1 MPKFYEIKAQD
12 DGSAELWMIGVIGDS
27 EWSEVNLRGFVSDL
41 NGLGDVED
49 IHLRVQ
55 SNGGSVFAGVAI
67 HNVLKNHPAKITGY
81 VEGIAASMATVVLMA
96 CDSIVMPSNALFM
109 IHDPWTGAVGNS
121 KELRRVADLLDK
133 TNQASVLSAYMKK
146 TGQDEETIKN
156 LMAEETWLTAEE
168 ALEYGFIDEI
178 SDAVELAACVRDLDL
193 SHFKNTPNNLILS
206 NLSDVPD
213 DTTKRKKA
221 MPKPNG
227 NDNPSANPD
236 NPQPQAGLT
245 AEQVKAQATAAAQAA
260 VAAERQKE
268 SQRREGILAVFQP
281 FGSRFSDLKAECLAG
296 DTTKEQAQEKLL
308 AKLGEGSQPL
318 GHDVIVIHDQKDK
331 VASGFQAALMS
342 RAGLAVDKPT
352 NEFRGYS
359 LSEMA
364 RHCLEMN
371 NVSTRHMDRMEMVG
385 AAFTHSSGDFPN
397 LLQNVM
403 HKTMLK
409 GWDEAPET
417 FQLWTSKGMLTDFKP
432 TKRVDINSFPSLREV
447 PAGAEYKYATVGD
460 RGETTQLATYGEL
473 IALNRQTIINDD
485 LNAFSKLP
493 MMMGRAARR
502 TIGNLVYAILTGNP
516 QMSDSKTLF
525 HSDHGNLGT
534 AGVPSTSSL
543 DEMRKLMALQKD
555 GGENATALGIRPAYA
570 LVPEALLG
578 KMSTVLQS
586 EYEVG
591 ASSKNNT
598 TPNSVRNL
606 AEPISDARLD
616 AASETA
622 WYLAASGALHD
633 TIEVSYLDGIEQP
646 FLDQMKGWN
655 VDGTEYKVRIDAGVK
670 PLDWRTLCKN
680 AGQ

>member
-146 TGQDEETIKN
+146 TGQDEETIKD

-178 SDAVELAACVRDLDL
+178 SDAVELAACIRDLDL

-213 DTTKRKKA
+213 DTTQRKKA

-245 AEQVKAQATAAAQAA
+245 ADQVKAQATAAAQAA

-308 AKLGEGSQPL
+308 ARLGEGSQPL
-318 GHDVIVIHDQKDK
+318 GHDFRVIRDQRDN
-331 VASGFQAALMS
+331 VASAFQAALMA
-342 RAGLAVDKPT
+342 RAGLQIDNQT
-352 NEFRGYS
+352 NEFRGFT
-359 LSEMA
+359 LFEMA
-364 RHCLEMN
+364 RHCLEIN
-371 NVSTRHMDRMEMVG
+371 NVNTRHMDRMEMVG
-385 AAFTHSSGDFPN
+385 AAFTHSSGDFPH

-403 HKTMLK
+403 RKTMLK
-409 GWDEAPET
+409 GWDEAEET
-417 FQLWTSKGMLTDFKP
+417 YQLWTSKGILTDFKP

-460 RGETTQLATYGEL
+460 RGETIQLATYGEL
-473 IALNRQTIINDD
+473 LSLNRQTIINDD
-485 LNAFSKLP
+485 LNAFAKIP

-502 TIGNLVYAILTGNP
+502 TIGNLVYAILTSNP
-516 QMSDSKTLF
+516 TMSDGTELF
-525 HSDHGNLGT
+525 HSDHNNLGT
-534 AGVPSTSSL
+534 AGVPTTASM
-543 DEMRKLMALQKD
+543 DESRKLMALQTD
-555 GGENATALGIRPAYA
+555 GGKNATALGIRPAYA
-570 LVPEALLG
+570 LVPENLRG
-578 KMSTVLQS
+578 VTKTVVSSQ
-586 EYEVG
+586 YEVG
-591 ASSKNNT
+591 SSAKNNT
-598 TPNSVRNL
+598 TPNSVQNL
-606 AEPISDARLD
+606 VEVISDGRLD
-616 AASETA
+616 AASAHA
-622 WYLAASGALHD
+622 WYLAANGAMHD
-633 TIEVSYLDGIEQP
+633 TIEVAYLDGVEQP
-646 FLDQMKGWN
+646 FLDQQQGWN
-655 VDGTEYKVRIDAGVK
+655 IDGTQYKVRIDAAVK
-670 PLDWRTLCKN
+670 PMDFRTMTKN